1 MIKYILFDWSG
12 TISNDF
18 IKTYEIAMQVF
29 EKFGSKQISIEKF
42 RQDFDIPQET
52 LYRKNNILESWDVL
66 NGVFKEYWEKHEQQI
81 PDLYLDARKILKRL
95 KKDRWIGIV
104 SAHHTEFLKNE
115 ISHHDLDGIFDYIEG
130 DSRTK
135 NDSIRA
141 ILQKFNIDKEQVI
154 FIGDMK
160 YDVQHG
166 KKAGVKTGAI
176 GTGYQSKETL
186 LSEKPDYFFEDLA
199 DLYHQLST
207 SLIS

>member
-1 MIKYILFDWSG
+1 M
-12 TISNDF
+12 
-18 IKTYEIAMQVF
+18 
-29 EKFGSKQISIEKF
+29 
-42 RQDFDIPQET
+42 
-52 LYRKNNILESWDVL
+52 ESWDVL
-66 NGVFKEYWEKHEQQI
+66 NEMFKKHWEGHEQQI
-81 PDLYLDARKILKRL
+81 PDLYPDARNILKRL

-115 ISHHDLDGIFDYIEG
+115 ISHHDLNGIFDYIEG

-135 NDSIRA
+135 SDSIKA
-141 ILQKFNIDKEQVI
+141 ILKKFNINKEQVI

-186 LSEKPDYFFEDLA
+186 LSEKPDYFFENLT
-199 DLYHQLST
+199 DLYNQLSE
-207 SLIS
+207 